1 MSQSAFAEIFDAAV
15 MRILESGYD
24 WRDREA
30 KR

>member
-1 MSQSAFAEIFDAAV
+1 MSQPAFAEIFDRAV
-15 MRILESGYD
+15 MRIIVSGYD

>member
-1 MSQSAFAEIFDAAV
+1 MSQSAFDQIFDQAV
-15 MRILESGYD
+15 MRIIESGSD